1 MIIVEVWN
9 SNRTRCGGRFNRYFF
24 WLYLLL
30 LPSSLTWDFLE
41 WLERALTPN
50 ERR

>member
-1 MIIVEVWN
+1 MIIVEVWK

-24 WLYLLL
+24 WMYLLVSPL
-30 LPSSLTWDFLE
+30 ILTWDFLE
-41 WLERALTPN
+41 WLECVATPK